1 MVDAFKRVA
10 KAERYHDSWIRDCD
24 LVYILL
30 LEHGLKHSDLIV
42 TSELNRAL
50 SKTFHFAKDTA
61 GNDVDVGDDDD
72 EESGRD
78 QPEQQQEV
86 HQYRFFF
93 SNTGSN
99 VSTIDRLN
107 GSRQAACY
115 F

>member
-86 HQYRFFF
+86 H
-93 SNTGSN
+93 TGSN
-99 VSTIDRLN
+99 ESTIDRLN

-115 F
+115 I